1 MKIKAVPLDK
11 FFKNKES
18 IYKNIMIVS
27 KRARQIIS
35 SRYEKIAAMNDIEDS
50 DDIIDVQE
58 QDLDEEKSISIAMDE
73 LLNNELEY
81 RDIED
86 PEDSEDDET
95 K

>member
-35 SRYEKIAAMNDIEDS
+35 SRYEKIAALSNIEDS
-50 DDIIDVQE
+50 DDIVEIQE
-58 QDLDEEKSISIAMDE
+58 QDLDQEKSISIAMDE

-81 RDIED
+81 RDI
-86 PEDSEDDET
+86 DDET
-95 K
+95 KDDETD

>member
-35 SRYEKIAAMNDIEDS
+35 SRYEKIAALSNIEDS
-50 DDIIDVQE
+50 DDIVEIQE
-58 QDLDEEKSISIAMDE
+58 KDLDQEKSISIAMDE

-81 RDIED
+81 RDI
-86 PEDSEDDET
+86 DDET
-95 K
+95 KDDETD

>member
-35 SRYEKIAAMNDIEDS
+35 SRYQEIEALNNIEDS
-50 DDIIDVQE
+50 DDIVEIQE
-58 QDLDEEKSISIAMDE
+58 KDLDQEKSISIAMDE

-81 RDIED
+81 RDI
-86 PEDSEDDET
+86 DDET
-95 K
+95 KDDETE